1 MRFLLPLLII
11 IALSVMASAGSDIV
25 GPFGSQKG
33 ILGFSGK
40 TPIVGRVGSGSGGGG
55 GGGCAGV
62 IDASIGCPL
71 PMLGM

>member
-55 GGGCAGV
+55 CAGV
-62 IDASIGCPL
+62 IDASVGCPL